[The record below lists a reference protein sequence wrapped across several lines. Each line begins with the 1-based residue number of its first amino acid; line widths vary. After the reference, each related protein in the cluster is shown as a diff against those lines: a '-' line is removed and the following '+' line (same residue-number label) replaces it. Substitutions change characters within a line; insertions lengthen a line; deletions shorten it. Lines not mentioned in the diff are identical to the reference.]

1 MGTFLSLSCLA
12 LAHIKS
18 LKGKQSGFS
27 SIFFF
32 YHSRKDK
39 PPNFFMKLSLGLVA
53 GGIGAFVGTPAEVC
67 LIRMTADG
75 RLVLYHKIEFYNIII
90 LSVCLCEFLLQN
102 LGTWLDR
109 LIWNL
114 LFSFSLMSHTLY
126 VILICV
132 WYQLPVSW
140 DFPNF
145 HWIER

>member
-1 MGTFLSLSCLA
+1 MTNGHFLKPELFS
-12 LAHIKS
+12 
-18 LKGKQSGFS
+18 FS
-27 SIFFF
+27 SYKVLKRETVRFLFYFFF

-109 LIWNL
+109 LI
-114 LFSFSLMSHTLY
+114 
-126 VILICV
+126 
-132 WYQLPVSW
+132 
-140 DFPNF
+140 
-145 HWIER
+145 